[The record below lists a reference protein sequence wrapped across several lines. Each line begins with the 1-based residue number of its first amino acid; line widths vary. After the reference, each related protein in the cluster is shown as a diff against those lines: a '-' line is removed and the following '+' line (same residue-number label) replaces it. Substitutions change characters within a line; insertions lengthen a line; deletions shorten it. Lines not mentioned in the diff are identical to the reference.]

1 MNIFGDDGLCQFDV
15 YPNWTDGEQGDL
27 RPLHME
33 DGVSFPPTAYP
44 VLGFIAPKIEF
55 YGDFRCLRHNL
66 LDITQHIVMP
76 LPENLRHLQAGD
88 GVDREGPAKKAPC
101 GWLDHTHRAEDE
113 TEEGKLAI
121 SGLGAAKAACPGW
134 AHRGRVSMI
143 WTTLSIMSALRRS
156 RPASSSN
163 RIATLPSSREG
174 KRPW

>member
-88 GVDREGPAKKAPC
+88 GGDREGPAKKAPC
-101 GWLDHTHRAEDE
+101 GWPGHAHRAENE
-113 TEEGKLAI
+113 AEGMEGQSTCWAASMAAVWGVFVGTFYKLAYPAAHALAASTGLRK
-121 SGLGAAKAACPGW
+121 SGRP
-134 AHRGRVSMI
+134 
-143 WTTLSIMSALRRS
+143 RS
-156 RPASSSN
+156 V
-163 RIATLPSSREG
+163 
-174 KRPW
+174 

>member
-1 MNIFGDDGLCQFDV
+1 MCWKGSLFGI
-15 YPNWTDGEQGDL
+15 GE
-27 RPLHME
+27 
-33 DGVSFPPTAYP
+33 A
-44 VLGFIAPKIEF
+44 VLGEEVGLDHLCPEAPSHGIINDLKIEF
-55 YGDFRCLRHNL
+55 DEYFRYLRQNL
-66 LDITQHIVMP
+66 LDVTQHIVMP

-88 GVDREGPAKKAPC
+88 GGDREGPAKKAPC

>member
-1 MNIFGDDGLCQFDV
+1 MCWKGSLFGI
-15 YPNWTDGEQGDL
+15 GE
-27 RPLHME
+27 
-33 DGVSFPPTAYP
+33 A
-44 VLGFIAPKIEF
+44 VLGEEVGLDHLCPEASSHGIINDLKIEF
-55 YGDFRCLRHNL
+55 DEYFRYLRQNL
-66 LDITQHIVMP
+66 LDVTQHIVMP

-88 GVDREGPAKKAPC
+88 GGDREGPAKKAPC